1 MRVLQ
6 PPLDHNDN
14 AVNDIRTTSS
24 CSIGSIS
31 ENSNSR
37 ALVFETKR
45 DVNKG
50 SAFFWFA
57 EVVHAERE
65 ASEPKEAAPRGR
77 EQEAANRLAFRVQIF
92 GTRTRASTYVFIK
105 ARHA

>member
-14 AVNDIRTTSS
+14 AVNDIGTTSS

-65 ASEPKEAAPRGR
+65 ASEPTKEAAPS
-77 EQEAANRLAFRVQIF
+77 E
-92 GTRTRASTYVFIK
+92 RARAGGGKPVGVPSPNF
-105 ARHA
+105 